1 MAVKPETRVTVAPA
15 TRRRSA
21 LAALAWAGIVAP
33 VLFTATFLAQEALRR
48 DEFSPVAQPVSA
60 LEVGQYGWVQQVNF
74 VVLGLLT
81 MAHAIGLHRGMRPAR
96 GGWAGPALLLLT
108 GMCNLVAGAVPWRED
123 AAGIA
128 YAPAAHTVGGI
139 IFFLGSSAAL
149 IVLSFRM
156 RHDPSWRGLAPY
168 TLGSGLVLLA
178 LAVVGAVFVRPEAAP
193 LHDWAG
199 LVQRMV
205 LAVLFPCRIALG
217 VRLLS
222 ITRTPHTIS
231 GAR

>member
-1 MAVKPETRVTVAPA
+1 MT
-15 TRRRSA
+15 
-21 LAALAWAGIVAP
+21 GI
-33 VLFTATFLAQEALRR
+33 
-48 DEFSPVAQPVSA
+48 S
-60 LEVGQYGWVQQVNF
+60 
-74 VVLGLLT
+74 
-81 MAHAIGLHRGMRPAR
+81 
-96 GGWAGPALLLLT
+96 
-108 GMCNLVAGAVPWRED
+108 NLVAAAVPWRED

-128 YAPAAHTVGGI
+128 YAPVGHIIGGM
-139 IFFLGSSAAL
+139 IFFLGSPAAL
-149 IVLSFRM
+149 IVLSRRM

-178 LAVVGAVFVRPEAAP
+178 LAVVGAVFVRPDAAP

-222 ITRTPHTIS
+222 IARTPHEIS
-231 GAR
+231 GARSDAR